1 MTLRDGRL
9 NVPLHESFKKL
20 GSSVEFDKRLFHED
34 IKGSEAYTK
43 ALCKRGI
50 IKKKE
55 EELILKGLR
64 EIEKE
69 IESGKFRFKEEDED
83 IHMNIERRLFEKIG
97 ETAYKLHTGRSRNEQ
112 IVLDERLYLMDVTE
126 TVKKKLGGLLK
137 AILGLAKRNI
147 EVIVPSY
154 THLRQAQPV
163 SIAHL
168 LLAYCYALLR
178 GKERFGDF
186 KKRLNTMPLGSG
198 ACAGSSI
205 GIDRDFLKKELGFE
219 SITRNSIDAVSTR
232 DFIAEFEWICGTL
245 FITFSRMCEDIII
258 LSSEEFSIYTIPD
271 ELSTTSSLMPQKK
284 NPDPLELVRGKS
296 ARVIGNLFSLMVLMK
311 GIPYTYNR
319 DLQEDK
325 EGLFDTVD
333 NTLLVF
339 DVMTELFRSIKLNKK
354 VIAEKLGESKDLLFA
369 TDLVDYLVERGV
381 AFRKAHGIVG
391 QIAKFAVDRGIQL
404 RKIPIDEYKKFCSSF
419 AEDLYEI
426 FSWERSVNR
435 HDVPGGTALN
445 RITEE
450 IKNIESISTSNL

>member
-1 MTLRDGRL
+1 
-9 NVPLHESFKKL
+9 
-20 GSSVEFDKRLFHED
+20 
-34 IKGSEAYTK
+34 
-43 ALCKRGI
+43 
-50 IKKKE
+50 
-55 EELILKGLR
+55 
-64 EIEKE
+64 
-69 IESGKFRFKEEDED
+69 
-83 IHMNIERRLFEKIG
+83 
-97 ETAYKLHTGRSRNEQ
+97 
-112 IVLDERLYLMDVTE
+112 
-126 TVKKKLGGLLK
+126 
-137 AILGLAKRNI
+137 
-147 EVIVPSY
+147 
-154 THLRQAQPV
+154 
-163 SIAHL
+163 
-168 LLAYCYALLR
+168 
-178 GKERFGDF
+178 
-186 KKRLNTMPLGSG
+186 
-198 ACAGSSI
+198 
-205 GIDRDFLKKELGFE
+205 
-219 SITRNSIDAVSTR
+219 
-232 DFIAEFEWICGTL
+232 
-245 FITFSRMCEDIII
+245 MCEDIII

-339 DVMTELFRSIKLNKK
+339 DVMTELFRGIKLNKK

-450 IKNIESISTSNL
+450 IKYFESVL